1 MPENIRGQLVNVDAD
16 FVDARLKNLAV
27 SEDLV
32 RYIL

>member
-1 MPENIRGQLVNVDAD
+1 VDAD